1 MPNPAMSHSSYF
13 IIQRTLRFFACFVL
27 VASSTAQAATLTWSG
42 AGANDNWSTTANWG
56 GTAPV
61 AQDVL
66 TFSGMT
72 RLTPVNDLAAG
83 TEIDGI
89 LFPNN
94 YAVGA
99 TAAFSISGASFVL
112 GGNIT
117 STAAAVTSG
126 GPVTILDSISNDIVL
141 NATRTVTTAT
151 TGTSTTQMLHHLTLS
166 GVISESGGSFGL
178 TKAGGGNLTLS
189 GLNTFTGPMGI
200 TSASSTVVA
209 NTLAPSGSASSIGA
223 GSLVN
228 FSSNTA
234 SLTYNGSGNVAFN
247 RQITLTAGGT
257 GGTFANNGAGV
268 ITYSGT
274 FAPTANS
281 TANKTFTL
289 SGTNT
294 GANDFQSVIGN
305 APSGSSSTVTV
316 TKAGDGA
323 WTLSGMNTY
332 LGSTIVNRGT
342 LSASTLAANGSPSN
356 IGAGTTLTFQN
367 SSAVFNYTGSAD
379 VTLNRNIN
387 LNTGTGGILANL
399 GTGVMTCTGTFTNV
413 ETASNKSFTLRGTN
427 TGANTFQSVI
437 ADNSSGT
444 GNFTTRFTKTGVG
457 TWILTGANTYS
468 GTTTIEMGRLQVG
481 LAGVGTT
488 GTGAVTLETGAAL
501 NGTGTVKG
509 SAFTAQTGTTI
520 YAGDSIAAGTLG
532 TLSFDSASGTGSFNF
547 QSGSVVQLD
556 LTASGTSDTLS
567 FTGTGGQSLI
577 FNGNLTVGPSTL
589 TPTATRVYQLLSWN
603 GLATTTF
610 ATRFDFTGYLD
621 GDGDEPAG
629 LDLPNVAASIY
640 TWDIS
645 NLENDGSIA
654 LIVRPAAAVNSITHA
669 TAAPAL
675 NGFDVA
681 NLVPRTGTDKWWSET
696 GTDAGKAKGQ
706 TFRTGSVPLWLRAIT
721 YRIAPSTEA
730 DPTKTYVVRV
740 GTVAGSTFT
749 AFHSETFTQ
758 TVTLTGQRYVTWR
771 FANPVLLT
779 GDATYGIDIGMTSTT
794 VPYTTGIPYLEYSDA
809 NYDGGEYYN
818 SGGTSSG
825 VGNTTLDYFPTRDRV
840 FHLDIEAPN
849 GSTLA
854 FIAGNP
860 ADNSTNNLIRTHVIG
875 AFNQNLTKG
884 TSGNIRIRDI
894 TNTAAITT
902 VDVPITD
909 PRITIQAN
917 NILIATA
924 GLIDWNKK
932 YAIQIQSGA
941 LLGTGGTPFNG
952 WTNDT
957 TWNFNTA
964 ASDPLLTAI
973 TALKNHLTGTT
984 VLTAAQITTHS
995 QTLQNNYPRF
1005 NESAAMITAL
1015 FDLITTHEVEVGP
1028 LFVVGGNL
1036 DRSLETNDIPWTI
1049 YRTMEAIMDRIYTP
1063 AILAQHEALLNGYK
1077 FATSSRFPGACATP
1091 PAGQTNTVS
1100 INASFPD
1107 SFGRATQMWTN
1118 PARKATGSYLAP
1130 GTIATVTVPSSLVN
1144 KGYQVRVGAHSLDN
1158 SNRALVRRI
1167 DRCTLAYDITSTVT
1181 KIASPLGGGIY
1192 IDVPLNA
1199 NAGVVSITIVGAAR
1213 SPFFSALPHRMTTL
1227 SQWQTTERTLPG
1239 PWADFQTEKVMFQ
1252 VPRSWITNY
1261 ADPVT
1266 NMANWDKYID
1276 AMNDL
1281 MGFPHIRGK
1290 ETLYEQVDLQFDAS
1304 VYSPGYPTVNV
1315 TYSPTTTYNGN
1326 HNHFLLTGPRNA
1338 ASYQFHEPGH
1348 AYFFPKHDGEVEA
1361 SVNLPHVAVMTQK
1374 FGVSFDTALAE
1385 SISFNSFCTLPNTA
1399 VCWMTSFNFSP
1410 RKNPM
1415 ADYEK
1420 AYQPQ
1425 GHSKFC
1431 DLARLYGWQGINDF
1445 YYYYNEREDRGL
1457 TSPEDDDSLTLQLCK
1472 SYGKDI
1478 RPIFHFWGMHPVNAT
1493 TLGNNI
1499 TALKLKRPVEI
1510 YDRIMEYKNAIPAD
1524 NAAFRT
1530 FATSWYGGQPSLSG
1544 FTVEREHAEQ
1554 WSNSAGTEYT
1564 ATSATR
1570 IHARVQEIL
1579 NLYYPTGRPTDYQ
1592 AWDANFPG
1600 IDLPAAADADSDGL
1614 SNDTERLFGL
1624 DPTRSS
1630 ANPVRSTDT
1639 LKTAGNFTYTR
1650 RIPSLSGATYTVWTS
1665 TDLTTW
1671 TQDFGATQN
1680 ITTTADN
1687 VQTVSVTLSPALLN
1701 SGTRFVRV
1709 QAVVP

>member
-1 MPNPAMSHSSYF
+1 MSHPSSF
-13 IIQRTLRFFACFVL
+13 TIQRTLRLLACL
-27 VASSTAQAATLTWSG
+27 LLGASSTAQAATLTWSG
-42 AGANDNWSTTANWG
+42 AGADDNWSTSANWG
-56 GTAPV
+56 GSAPV
-61 AQDVL
+61 AGDVL
-66 TFSGMT
+66 TFGGMT
-72 RLTPVNDLAAG
+72 RLSPVNDLTAG
-83 TEIDGI
+83 TEIGGL

-99 TAAFSISGASFVL
+99 TGAFSISGASFVL

-117 STAAAVTSG
+117 STATAVTG
-126 GPVTILDSISNDIVL
+126 GPFTILDTIANDITL
-141 NATRTVTTAT
+141 NATRTITTAT
-151 TGTSTTQMLHHLTLS
+151 AGSNATLMSHHLTIS

-178 TKAGGGNLTLS
+178 VKGGAGSLTLS
-189 GLNTFTGPMGI
+189 GQNTFTGSVQV
-200 TSASSTVVA
+200 TNANSTLVA
-209 NTLAPSGSASSIGA
+209 NTLAPSGSPSSIGA

-228 FSSNTA
+228 LSANNATLSYT
-234 SLTYNGSGNVAFN
+234 GSANVAFN
-247 RQITLTAGGT
+247 RQITLTPGAS
-257 GGTFANNGAGV
+257 GGTFANNGTGA
-268 ITYSGT
+268 ITYTGT
-274 FAPTANS
+274 FGAAASS
-281 TANKTFTL
+281 TTSKTLTL
-289 SGTNT
+289 SGSNT
-294 GANDFQSVIGN
+294 GANDFQSVIAN
-305 APSGSSSTVTV
+305 APSGSATNVAF

-323 WTLSGMNTY
+323 WTLSGLNTY
-332 LGSTIVNRGT
+332 TGSTILNRGT
-342 LSASTLAANGSPSN
+342 LNVSTLAANGSPSN
-356 IGAGTTLTFQN
+356 IGAGTTIAFQN
-367 SSAVFNYTGSAD
+367 SAAVLNYTGSAD
-379 VTLNRNIN
+379 VTMNRNIN

-399 GTGVMTCTGTFTNV
+399 GTGVITCTGVFTNV

-427 TGANTFQSVI
+427 TGENTFQSVI
-437 ADNSSGT
+437 ADNASGT
-444 GNFTTRFTKTGVG
+444 GNFTTRITKTGVG
-457 TWILTGANTYS
+457 TWILTGLNTYT

-481 LAGVGTT
+481 VAGVGST
-488 GTGAVTLETGAAL
+488 GTGAITLETGATL
-501 NGTGTVKG
+501 NGTGIVKG

-520 YAGDSIAAGTLG
+520 YAGDGTAAGTLG

-547 QSGSVVQLD
+547 QSGSTVQLD

-567 FTGTGGQSLI
+567 FTGTGGQSLL
-577 FNGNLTVGPSTL
+577 FNGNLTVGPTTL
-589 TPTATRVYQLLSWN
+589 TPTAARVYQLLSWS
-603 GLATTTF
+603 GLTTTTF
-610 ATRFDFTGYLD
+610 ATRYDFTVYLD

-629 LDLPNVAASIY
+629 LDLPDVSASIY

-654 LIVRPAAAVNSITHA
+654 LIVRPTAVNSITHA
-669 TAAPAL
+669 TAAPAV

-681 NLVPRTGTDKWWSET
+681 NLVPRAGTDKWWAET
-696 GTDAGKAKGQ
+696 GTEAGKAKGQ
-706 TFRTGSVPLWLRAIT
+706 TFRIGNVPLWLRAIT

-740 GTVAGSTFT
+740 GKVTGSTFT
-749 AFHSETFTQ
+749 ALHSETFTQ

-794 VPYTTGIPYLEYSDA
+794 VPFTTGIPYLEYSDA
-809 NYDGGEYYN
+809 NYADGEYY
-818 SGGTSSG
+818 SCGGTSGPG
-825 VGNTTLDYFPTRDRV
+825 VGSNSLTYFPTRDRV

-854 FIAGNP
+854 FIGGNP
-860 ADNSTNNLIRTHVIG
+860 ADNSTNNLIRTHLIG

-884 TSGNIRIRDI
+884 TTGNIRIRDI

-909 PRITIQAN
+909 PRITLQAN
-917 NILIATA
+917 NLIIATA

-932 YAIQIQSGA
+932 YAIQVQSGA
-941 LLGTGGTPFNG
+941 LLGTGGTPFTG
-952 WTNDT
+952 WINDT
-957 TWNFNTA
+957 TWNFITA

-973 TALKNHLTGTT
+973 AALKNHLNGTA
-984 VLTAAQITTHS
+984 VLTAAEITTHS
-995 QTLQNNYPRF
+995 QTLAGNYPRF
-1005 NESAAMITAL
+1005 NESATIITAL
-1015 FDLITTHEVEVGP
+1015 FDLITTHETEVGA
-1028 LFVVGGNL
+1028 LFVVGGTSL
-1036 DRSLETNDIPWTI
+1036 DRDLETNDIPWTI

-1063 AILAQHEALLNGYK
+1063 AMLAQYESTLNGYK
-1077 FATSSRFPGACATP
+1077 FATSSRFPGACAVP

-1107 SFGRATQMWTN
+1107 TFGRATQMWTN

-1130 GTIATVTVPSSLVN
+1130 GTIATVTVPTALVN
-1144 KGYQVRVGAHSLDN
+1144 KGYQVRVGCHSLDN

-1213 SPFFSALPHRMTTL
+1213 SPFFSSLPHRMTTL
-1227 SQWQTTERTLPG
+1227 SEWRNTERTLPG
-1239 PWADFQTEKVMFQ
+1239 PWADFQTEKVLIQ
-1252 VPRSWITNY
+1252 VPRSWIY
-1261 ADPVT
+1261 AYSDPIT
-1266 NMANWDKYID
+1266 NMASWDQAVD

-1281 MGFPHIRGK
+1281 MGFPRIRGK
-1290 ETLYEQVDLQFDAS
+1290 ETLYDQVDLQFDAS
-1304 VYSPGYPTVNV
+1304 VYSPGYPTVNN

-1326 HNHFLLTGPRNA
+1326 HNHYLLTGARNSPA
-1338 ASYQFHEPGH
+1338 FHFHEPGH

-1374 FGVSFDTALAE
+1374 FGVSFDAAHGD
-1385 SISFNSFCTLPNTA
+1385 SITGFNSFCTLPNTA
-1399 VCWMTSFNFSP
+1399 VIWMTSFNFSP

-1425 GHSKFC
+1425 GHAKFT
-1431 DLARLYGWQGINDF
+1431 DLARLFGWQGINDF
-1445 YYYYNEREDRGL
+1445 FYYYNDREDRGL

-1478 RPIFHFWGMHPVNAT
+1478 LPMFHFWGMHPVNAT

-1499 TALKLKRPVEI
+1499 AALKLKRPVEI
-1510 YDRIMEYKNAIPAD
+1510 YDRIMEYKAQIPAD

-1530 FATSWYGGQPSLSG
+1530 FMTSWYGGQPSLSG

-1554 WSNSAGTEYT
+1554 WSTTQGTEYT
-1564 ATSATR
+1564 GTVATR

-1579 NLYYPTGRPTDYQ
+1579 NLYYPAGRPTDYQ

-1600 IDLPAAADADSDGL
+1600 IDLPATADADGDGM

-1624 DPTRSS
+1624 NPTRSS
-1630 ANPVRSTDT
+1630 SNPVSSTDSLKAAGT
-1639 LKTAGNFTYTR
+1639 LTYTR
-1650 RIPSLSGATYTVWTS
+1650 RTPSLSGATYTIWTS

-1671 TQDFGATQN
+1671 TQDTGATQTV
-1680 ITTTADN
+1680 TTTADN
-1687 VQTVSVTLSPALLN
+1687 VQTITVTLSPSLLS
-1701 SGTRFVRV
+1701 SGRRFVRV
-1709 QAVVP
+1709 QAAVP

>member
-1 MPNPAMSHSSYF
+1 MRLLSSF
-13 IIQRTLRFFACFVL
+13 TLQRTVWVLACL
-27 VASSTAQAATLTWSG
+27 ALGASSMTEAATLTWNG
-42 AGANDNWSTTANWG
+42 AGANDNWSTSANWG
-56 GTAPV
+56 GSTPV
-61 AQDVL
+61 AGDVL
-66 TFSGMT
+66 TFGGMT
-72 RLTPVNDLAAG
+72 RLSPVNDLAAG
-83 TEIDGI
+83 TEISGI

-99 TAAFSISGASFVL
+99 TGAFSISGASFVL

-117 STAAAVTSG
+117 STAAAVTG
-126 GPVTILDSISNDIVL
+126 GSFTILDSIANDITL
-141 NATRTVTTAT
+141 NGTRTITTAS
-151 TGTSTTQMLHHLTLS
+151 TGSGSTQMLHNLAIS

-178 TKAGGGNLTLS
+178 TKSGAGTLTLS

-200 TSASSTVVA
+200 NTVSSMVAA
-209 NTLAPSGSASSIGA
+209 NTLAPSGSPSSIGA

-228 FSSNTA
+228 LSANTA
-234 SLTYNGSGNVAFN
+234 SLSYTGSGNVAFN
-247 RQITLTAGGT
+247 RQITLTPGGS
-257 GGTFANNGAGV
+257 GGTFANNGTGV

-274 FAPTANS
+274 FGAAANS
-281 TANKTFTL
+281 TTGKTFTL
-289 SGTNT
+289 GGSNT
-294 GANDFQSVIGN
+294 GANDFQSVIAN
-305 APSGSSSTVTV
+305 APSGSAPNVAV

-323 WTLSGMNTY
+323 WTLSGLNTY

-342 LSASTLAANGSPSN
+342 LNVSVLAANGSPSN
-356 IGAGTTLTFQN
+356 IGAGTTIAFQN
-367 SSAVFNYTGSAD
+367 ASAVFNYTGSAD

-399 GTGVMTCTGTFTNV
+399 GTGVLTCTGVFTNV
-413 ETASNKSFTLRGTN
+413 ETASNKNFTLRGTN

-437 ADNSSGT
+437 ADNASGT

-457 TWILTGANTYS
+457 TWILTGLNTYTGS
-468 GTTTIEMGRLQVG
+468 TTIEMGRLQVG
-481 LAGVGTT
+481 VAGVGTT
-488 GTGAVTLETGAAL
+488 GTGAVTLETGATL
-501 NGTGTVKG
+501 NGTGIVEG
-509 SAFTAQTGTTI
+509 SAFTAQTGTTVH
-520 YAGDSIAAGTLG
+520 AGDSTAAGTLG
-532 TLSFDSASGTGSFNF
+532 TLSFESASGTGNF
-547 QSGSVVQLD
+547 DFQAGSTVQLD
-556 LTASGTSDTLS
+556 LTASGTSDRLS
-567 FTGTGGQSLI
+567 FTGTGGQTLI
-577 FNGNLTVGPSTL
+577 FNGNLTVGPATL
-589 TPTATRVYQLLSWN
+589 TPTAARVYQLLSWT

-610 ATRFDFTGYLD
+610 ASRYDFTGYLD

-629 LDLPNVAASIY
+629 LDLPDVAASIY

-654 LIVRPAAAVNSITHA
+654 LIVRPAPAVNAITHA
-669 TAAPAL
+669 TAAPAV

-681 NLVPRTGTDKWWSET
+681 NLTPRNGTDKWWVET
-696 GTDAGKAKGQ
+696 GTEASTAKGQ
-706 TFRTGSVPLWLRAIT
+706 TFRTGSAPLWLRAIT

-740 GTVAGSTFT
+740 GRVASNTFT
-749 AFHSETFTQ
+749 LLHSETFTQ

-779 GDATYGIDIGMTSTT
+779 GDVTYGIDVGMTSTT
-794 VPYTTGIPYLEYSDA
+794 SAWTTGIPYLEYSNA
-809 NYDGGEYYN
+809 SYENGEYYN
-818 SGGTSSG
+818 SGGATAG
-825 VGNTTLDYFPTRDRV
+825 VGTNTLTYFPTRDRV

-849 GSTLA
+849 GATLA

-909 PRITIQAN
+909 PRITLQAN
-917 NILIATA
+917 NLLIATA
-924 GLIDWNKK
+924 GLIEWNKK

-941 LLGTGGTPFNG
+941 LLGTGGTPFSG

-964 ASDPLLTAI
+964 AADPLLAAI
-973 TALKNHLTGTT
+973 AALKNHLTGTT
-984 VLTAAQITTHS
+984 VLTAAQISTHS
-995 QTLQNNYPRF
+995 QTLKNEQPRF
-1005 NESAAMITAL
+1005 TESAAIITAL

-1036 DRSLETNDIPWTI
+1036 DRDLETNDIPWTI

-1063 AILAQHEALLNGYK
+1063 AMLAQYESTLNGYK

-1107 SFGRATQMWTN
+1107 TFGRATQMWTN

-1130 GTIATVTVPSSLVN
+1130 GTIATVTVPASLVN
-1144 KGYQVRVGAHSLDN
+1144 KGYQIRVGCHSLDN
-1158 SNRALVRRI
+1158 SNRPLVRRI

-1181 KIASPLGGGIY
+1181 KVASPLGGGIY

-1213 SPFFSALPHRMTTL
+1213 SPFFSSLPHRMTTL
-1227 SQWQTTERTLPG
+1227 AEWRNTERTLPG
-1239 PWADFQTEKVMFQ
+1239 PWADFQTEKVLIQ
-1252 VPRSWITNY
+1252 VPRSWIY
-1261 ADPVT
+1261 AYSDPIT
-1266 NMANWDKYID
+1266 NMASWDQAVD

-1281 MGFPHIRGK
+1281 MGFPRIRGK
-1290 ETLYEQVDLQFDAS
+1290 ETLYDQVDLQFDSS
-1304 VYSPGYPTVNV
+1304 VYSPGYPTVNN

-1326 HNHFLLTGPRNA
+1326 HNHYLLTGARNSPA
-1338 ASYQFHEPGH
+1338 FHFHEPGH

-1374 FGVSFDTALAE
+1374 FGVSFDAAHGD
-1385 SISFNSFCTLPNTA
+1385 SITGFNAFCTLPNTA
-1399 VCWMTSFNFSP
+1399 VIWMTSFNFSP

-1425 GHSKFC
+1425 GHAKFT
-1431 DLARLYGWQGINDF
+1431 DLARLFGWQGINDF
-1445 YYYYNEREDRGL
+1445 FYYYNDREDRGL

-1478 RPIFHFWGMHPVNAT
+1478 LPMFHFWGMHPVNAT

-1499 TALKLKRPVEI
+1499 AALKLKRPVEI
-1510 YDRIMEYKNAIPAD
+1510 YDRIMEYKAQIPAD

-1530 FATSWYGGQPSLSG
+1530 FMTSWYDGQPSLSG

-1554 WSNSAGTEYT
+1554 WSTTQGTEYNET
-1564 ATSATR
+1564 VATR

-1579 NLYYPTGRPTDYQ
+1579 NLYYPAGRPTDYQ

-1600 IDLPAAADADSDGL
+1600 IDLPATADADGDGL

-1630 ANPVRSTDT
+1630 SNPVSSTDSLKAAGT
-1639 LKTAGNFTYTR
+1639 LTYTR
-1650 RIPSLSGATYTVWTS
+1650 RTPSLSGATYTIWTS
-1665 TDLTTW
+1665 TDLATW
-1671 TQDFGATQN
+1671 TQDTGATQ
-1680 ITTTADN
+1680 TVTSTTADN
-1687 VQTVSVTLSPALLN
+1687 VQTVNVTLSPALLS
-1701 SGTRFVRV
+1701 SGRRFIRV

>member
-1 MPNPAMSHSSYF
+1 MSHPSPF
-13 IIQRTLRFFACFVL
+13 AFQRTLRLLACLVL
-27 VASSTAQAATLTWSG
+27 GASSTAQAATLTWSG
-42 AGANDNWSTTANWG
+42 AGADDNWSTSANWG
-56 GTAPV
+56 GSAP
-61 AQDVL
+61 AAGDVL
-66 TFSGMT
+66 TFGGMT
-72 RLTPVNDLAAG
+72 RLSPVNDLAAG
-83 TEIDGI
+83 TEIGGF

-94 YAVGA
+94 YAAGA
-99 TAAFSISGASFVL
+99 TGAFSISGASFIL
-112 GGNIT
+112 AGNIS
-117 STAAAVTSG
+117 STATAVTG
-126 GPVTILDSISNDIVL
+126 GPFTILDTIANDITI
-141 NATRTVTTAT
+141 NATRTITTAT
-151 TGTSTTQMLHHLTLS
+151 AGSNATLMSHHLTIS

-178 TKAGGGNLTLS
+178 IKGGAGSLTLS
-189 GLNTFTGPMGI
+189 GLNTFTGAVQV
-200 TSASSTVVA
+200 TNANSTLVA
-209 NTLAPSGSASSIGA
+209 NTLAPSGSPSSIGA

-228 FSSNTA
+228 LSAKNATLS
-234 SLTYNGSGNVAFN
+234 YIGSANVAFN
-247 RQITLTAGGT
+247 RQITLTPGAS
-257 GGTFANNGAGV
+257 GGTFANNGTGV
-268 ITYSGT
+268 ITYTGT
-274 FAPTANS
+274 FGAAANS
-281 TANKTFTL
+281 TTSKTLTL
-289 SGTNT
+289 SGSNT
-294 GANDFQSVIGN
+294 GANDFQSVIAN
-305 APSGSSSTVTV
+305 APSGSATNVAFA
-316 TKAGDGA
+316 KAGDGA
-323 WTLSGMNTY
+323 WTLSGLNTY
-332 LGSTIVNRGT
+332 TGSTILNRGS
-342 LSASTLAANGSPSN
+342 LNVSVLAANGSPSN
-356 IGAGTTLTFQN
+356 IGAGTTIAFQN
-367 SSAVFNYTGSAD
+367 TSAVLNYTGSAD

-399 GTGVMTCTGTFTNV
+399 GTGVITCTGVFTNV

-427 TGANTFQSVI
+427 TGENTFQSVI
-437 ADNSSGT
+437 ADNASGT

-457 TWILTGANTYS
+457 TWILAGLNTYT

-481 LAGVGTT
+481 VAGVGTT
-488 GTGAVTLETGAAL
+488 GTGAVTLETGATL
-501 NGTGTVKG
+501 NGTGIVKG

-520 YAGDSIAAGTLG
+520 YAGDGTAAGTLG

-547 QSGSVVQLD
+547 QSGSTVQLD
-556 LTASGTSDTLS
+556 LTASGTSDMLS
-567 FTGTGGQSLI
+567 FTGTGGQSLL
-577 FNGNLTVGPSTL
+577 FNGNLTVGPTTL
-589 TPTATRVYQLLSWN
+589 TPTAARVYQLLSWS
-603 GLATTTF
+603 GLASTAF
-610 ATRFDFTGYLD
+610 ASRFSFTGYLD
-621 GDGDEPAG
+621 GNGDEPAG
-629 LDLPNVAASIY
+629 LDLPDVSASIY

-654 LIVRPAAAVNSITHA
+654 LIVRPAPAVNSITHA
-669 TAAPAL
+669 TAAPAV
-675 NGFDVA
+675 NGFDIA
-681 NLVPRTGTDKWWSET
+681 NLVPRNGTDKWWAET
-696 GTDAGKAKGQ
+696 GTEAGKAKGQ
-706 TFRTGSVPLWLRAIT
+706 TFRTGSAPVWLRAIT
-721 YRIAPSTEA
+721 YRIAPGTEA
-730 DPTKTYVVRV
+730 DPTKTYAVRV
-740 GTVAGSTFT
+740 GTVASTTFT
-749 AFHSETFTQ
+749 PFHTETFTQ

-779 GDATYGIDIGMTSTT
+779 GDATYGIDIGLRSTT

-809 NYDGGEYYN
+809 NYDNGEYYN
-818 SGGTSSG
+818 SGGTTGSG
-825 VGNTTLDYFPTRDRV
+825 VGNNTLQYFPTRDRV

-849 GSTLA
+849 GATLA

-917 NILIATA
+917 NLYIATA

-932 YAIQIQSGA
+932 YAIQVQSGA
-941 LLGTGGTPFNG
+941 LLGTGGTPFGG

-973 TALKNHLTGTT
+973 AALKNHLNGTT
-984 VLTAAQITTHS
+984 VLTAGQISTHS
-995 QTLQNNYPRF
+995 QTLKNEHPRF
-1005 NESAAMITAL
+1005 NESATIISAL

-1028 LFVVGGNL
+1028 LFIVGGTSL
-1036 DRSLETNDIPWTI
+1036 DRDLETNNIPWTI

-1063 AILAQHEALLNGYK
+1063 SVLAQHESTLNGYK
-1077 FATSSRFPGACATP
+1077 FATSSRFPGACAVP

-1130 GTIATVTVPSSLVN
+1130 GTIATVTVPASLVN
-1144 KGYQVRVGAHSLDN
+1144 KGYQIRVGAHSLDN
-1158 SNRALVRRI
+1158 SNRPLVRRI
-1167 DRCTLAYDITSTVT
+1167 DRCTLAFDIKSTVT

-1192 IDVPLNA
+1192 IDVPFKA
-1199 NAGVVSITIVGAAR
+1199 NAGIVSITIVGAAR

-1239 PWADFQTEKVMFQ
+1239 PWADFQTEKVLIQ
-1252 VPRSWITNY
+1252 VPRSWIY
-1261 ADPVT
+1261 AYANPVT
-1266 NMANWDKYID
+1266 NMANWDKSVD

-1281 MGFPHIRGK
+1281 MGFPRIRGK
-1290 ETLYEQVDLQFDAS
+1290 ETLYDQVDLQFDAS
-1304 VYSPGYPTVNV
+1304 VYSPGYPTVNNN
-1315 TYSPTTTYNGN
+1315 YNPTTTYNGN
-1326 HNHFLLTGPRNA
+1326 HNHYLLTGARN
-1338 ASYQFHEPGH
+1338 SPSFHFHEPGH
-1348 AYFFPKHDGEVEA
+1348 AYFFPKHDGEVES

-1399 VCWMTSFNFSP
+1399 VTWMTSFNFSP

-1425 GHSKFC
+1425 GHAKFC
-1431 DLARLYGWQGINDF
+1431 DLARLFGWQGINDF
-1445 YYYYNEREDRGL
+1445 FYYYNDREDRGL

-1478 RPIFHFWGMHPVNAT
+1478 LPMFHFWGLHPVNAT

-1499 TALKLKRPVEI
+1499 AALKLKRPVEI
-1510 YDRIMEYKNAIPAD
+1510 YDRIMEYKAQIPAN

-1530 FATSWYGGQPSLSG
+1530 FMTSWYDGQPSLSG
-1544 FTVEREHAEQ
+1544 FTVEREHAQQ
-1554 WSNSAGTEYT
+1554 WSNSHGTEYT
-1564 ATSATR
+1564 ATVATR
-1570 IHARVQEIL
+1570 INARVQEIL

-1600 IDLPAAADADSDGL
+1600 IDLPATADADGDGM

-1624 DPTRSS
+1624 DPTSS
-1630 ANPVRSTDT
+1630 SSNPVNAAAA
-1639 LKTAGNFTYTR
+1639 LKIAGTFTYTR
-1650 RIPSLSGATYTVWTS
+1650 RPPSLSGAAYTIWTS
-1665 TDLTTW
+1665 IDLTNW
-1671 TQDFGATQN
+1671 TQDTGATQ
-1680 ITTTADN
+1680 TVTGTVDN
-1687 VQTVSVTLSPALLN
+1687 VQTVSVTLSAGLLN
-1701 SGTRFVRV
+1701 SDSRFVRV

>member
-1 MPNPAMSHSSYF
+1 V
-13 IIQRTLRFFACFVL
+13 TK
-27 VASSTAQAATLTWSG
+27 AATLTWNG
-42 AGANDNWSTTANWG
+42 AGANDNWSTAANWG

-61 AQDVL
+61 AGDVL
-66 TFSGMT
+66 TFGGMT
-72 RLTPVNDLAAG
+72 RLAPVNDLVAG
-83 TEIDGI
+83 TEISGI

-94 YAVGA
+94 HSVGA
-99 TAAFSISGASFVL
+99 TAAFSISGVSFTL

-117 STAAAVTSG
+117 STAAAATSG
-126 GPVTILDSISNDIVL
+126 GPVTIADSLSNDIVL
-141 NATRTVTTAT
+141 NGSRTITTAT
-151 TGTSTTQMLHHLTLS
+151 AGTSTTQMLHNLTLG
-166 GVISESGGSFGL
+166 GVVSESGGPFGL
-178 TKAGGGNLTLS
+178 TKAGSGSLTLN

-223 GSLVN
+223 GTLVN

-234 SLTYNGSGNVAFN
+234 SLSYNGSGNVAFN
-247 RQITLTAGGT
+247 RQINLTPGGA
-257 GGTFANNGAGV
+257 GGTFANNGTGV
-268 ITYSGT
+268 ITYTGT
-274 FAPTANS
+274 FGAAASS
-281 TANKTFTL
+281 TVSKTFTL
-289 SGTNT
+289 GGSNT

-305 APSGSSSTVTV
+305 APSGTAPNVTV
-316 TKAGDGA
+316 TKSGDGA
-323 WTLSGMNTY
+323 WTLSGLNTY
-332 LGSTIVNRGT
+332 LGATTINRGT
-342 LSASTLAANGSPSN
+342 LNVSTLAANGSPSN
-356 IGAGTTLTFQN
+356 LGAGTSIIFQN
-367 SSAVFNYTGSAD
+367 TSAVLNYTGSAD

-387 LNTGTGGILANL
+387 LNSGTGGILANL
-399 GTGVMTCTGTFTNV
+399 GTGVINYTGTFNNLDTG
-413 ETASNKSFTLRGTN
+413 SDKSWTLRGTN
-427 TGANTFQSVI
+427 TGANTFQAVI

-457 TWILTGANTYS
+457 TWILTGANTYT

-520 YAGDSIAAGTLG
+520 HAGDSIAAGTIG
-532 TLSFDSASGTGSFNF
+532 TLTFDSASGSGSFNF
-547 QSGSVVQLD
+547 QSGSTVHLD
-556 LTASGTSDTLS
+556 LTASGTSDTLR
-567 FTGTGGQSLI
+567 FIGTGGQTLL

-589 TPTATRVYQLLSWN
+589 TPTATRVYQLLSWTD
-603 GLATTTF
+603 LATTTF
-610 ATRFDFTGYLD
+610 ASRFDFTGYLD

-640 TWDIS
+640 TWDIT

-654 LIVRPAAAVNSITHA
+654 LIVRPTAVSTITHA
-669 TAAPAL
+669 TAAPAV

-681 NLVPRTGTDKWWSET
+681 NLVPRAGTDKWWVEAGSDT
-696 GTDAGKAKGQ
+696 GKAKGQ
-706 TFRTGSVPLWLRAIT
+706 TFRIGSAPLWLRAIT

-740 GTVAGSTFT
+740 GIVAGSTFT
-749 AFHSETFTQ
+749 AVRSETFTQ
-758 TVTLTGQRYVTWR
+758 TVTLTGQRFVTWR

-779 GDATYGIDIGMTSTT
+779 GDATYGIDIGMTSST
-794 VPYTTGIPYLEYSDA
+794 VPFSTGIPYLEYSDA
-809 NYDGGEYYN
+809 NYDGGEYYL
-818 SGGTSSG
+818 SGGSPAG
-825 VGNTTLDYFPTRDRV
+825 VGNATLQYFPTRDRV

-849 GSTLA
+849 GPTLA
-854 FIAGNP
+854 FIGGNP
-860 ADNSTNNLIRTHVIG
+860 ADNSTNNLVRTQLIG

-924 GLIDWNKK
+924 GLIDWNKR

-941 LLGTGGTPFNG
+941 LLGTGGTPFSG

-973 TALKNHLTGTT
+973 AALKNHLTGTA

-995 QTLQNNYPRF
+995 HTLQNNYPRF
-1005 NESAAMITAL
+1005 NESAAIITAL

-1036 DRSLETNDIPWTI
+1036 DRDLETNDIPWTI

-1063 AILAQHEALLNGYK
+1063 AVLAQHEALIDGYK

-1130 GTIATVTVPSSLVN
+1130 GTIATVTVPTSLVN
-1144 KGYQVRVGAHSLDN
+1144 KGYQIRVGCHSLDN
-1158 SNRALVRRI
+1158 SNRPLVRRI

-1192 IDVPLNA
+1192 VDVPLNA

-1227 SQWQTTERTLPG
+1227 SEWRNTERTLPG
-1239 PWADFQTEKVMFQ
+1239 PWADFQTEKVLIQ
-1252 VPRSWITNY
+1252 VPRSWIFAY
-1261 ADPVT
+1261 SDPIT
-1266 NMANWDKYID
+1266 NMASWDQSVD

-1281 MGFPHIRGK
+1281 MGFPRIRGK
-1290 ETLYEQVDLQFDAS
+1290 ETLYDQVDLQFDAS
-1304 VYSPGYPTVNV
+1304 VYSPGYPTVNN
-1315 TYSPTTTYNGN
+1315 TYSPTTAYNGN
-1326 HNHFLLTGPRNA
+1326 HNHYLLTGARNSPA
-1338 ASYQFHEPGH
+1338 FHFHEPGH
-1348 AYFFPKHDGEVEA
+1348 AYFFPKHDGEVES

-1374 FGVSFDTALAE
+1374 FGVSFDAAHGD
-1385 SISFNSFCTLPNTA
+1385 SITGFNSFCTLPNTA
-1399 VCWMTSFNFSP
+1399 VIWMTSFNFSP

-1425 GHSKFC
+1425 GHAKFT
-1431 DLARLYGWQGINDF
+1431 DLARLFGWQGINDF
-1445 YYYYNEREDRGL
+1445 FYYYNDREDRGL

-1478 RPIFHFWGMHPVNAT
+1478 LPMFHFWGIHPVNAT
-1493 TLGNNI
+1493 TLRNNI
-1499 TALKLKRPVEI
+1499 AALKLKRPVEI
-1510 YDRIMEYKNAIPAD
+1510 YDRIMEYKAKIPAD

-1530 FATSWYGGQPSLSG
+1530 FMTSWYDGQPSLSG

-1554 WSNSAGTEYT
+1554 WSNSQGTEYT
-1564 ATSATR
+1564 ATVATR

-1600 IDLPAAADADSDGL
+1600 IDLPATADADGDGM
-1614 SNDTERLFGL
+1614 SNQAEHLFGL
-1624 DPTRSS
+1624 DPTDASS
-1630 ANPVRSTDT
+1630 SNPVTPNSSVMTNGT
-1639 LKTAGNFTYTR
+1639 FTYFR
-1650 RIPSLSGATYTVWTS
+1650 RTASLTGAAYTIWTS
-1665 TDLTTW
+1665 TNLTNW
-1671 TQDFGATQN
+1671 TQDTGATQ
-1680 ITTTADN
+1680 TVMSTSDN
-1687 VQTVSVTLSPALLN
+1687 VQTVSVTLS
-1701 SGTRFVRV
+1701 SGLPNTGRRFVRV
-1709 QAVVP
+1709 QAVAP